1 VRCSKLD
8 STVPA
13 HGGAQLDIIATL
25 NNEVAGICA
34 EYLELL
40 EGIKI
45 RAAIA
50 KALEAS
56 AAGNKF
62 LQARTPSLP
71 RTECPALCSVAAPGL
86 KLQSIP
92 RS

>member
-1 VRCSKLD
+1 VCCSNLD
-8 STVPA
+8 STVPD
-13 HGGAQLDIIATL
+13 HSGTQLKLVADL
-25 NNEVAGICA
+25 NKEVAGICA

-40 EGIKI
+40 EAIKI

-62 LQARTPSLP
+62 LQACYR
-71 RTECPALCSVAAPGL
+71 R
-86 KLQSIP
+86 
-92 RS
+92 